1 MEDFEG
7 ILAIAGFNAFLI
19 IAVGGWHL
27 VRWRANELRHQ
38 LIRALLEKGQP
49 LTPEVLAA
57 LPGNQARTWSAE
69 EAAAAGP
76 SWRWRSDLRKGVL
89 LVATGI
95 GLALLLYTKGSHQW
109 GVGLFLVALGAG
121 FLASHALH
129 RSGPTGAGRL
139 PPRTD
144 ATAR

>member
-1 MEDFEG
+1 VED

-19 IAVGGWHL
+19 VAVGGWLL

-57 LPGNQARTWSAE
+57 LPGSQARAWSAE

-89 LVATGI
+89 LIAAGI
-95 GLALLLYTKGSHQW
+95 GVALLLFTKDSGQW

-121 FLASHALH
+121 FVVNHALH
-129 RSGPTGAGRL
+129 RGERAGPDRL
-139 PPRTD
+139 ATRTD
-144 ATAR
+144 APVR